1 MMGYGFGGIFGSL
14 AWGLSM
20 LITMLMPVIIIV
32 GIVYLGLSLWER
44 KKNNLTEE
52 TVLQD
57 PLKIQKKRYANGE
70 ISKEEFGRIKEELLR
85 G

>member
-44 KKNNLTEE
+44 KKNNLTE

-57 PLKIQKKRYANGE
+57 PLKIIEKRYANGE
-70 ISKEEFGRIKEELLR
+70 LSKEEFGRIKEELLR